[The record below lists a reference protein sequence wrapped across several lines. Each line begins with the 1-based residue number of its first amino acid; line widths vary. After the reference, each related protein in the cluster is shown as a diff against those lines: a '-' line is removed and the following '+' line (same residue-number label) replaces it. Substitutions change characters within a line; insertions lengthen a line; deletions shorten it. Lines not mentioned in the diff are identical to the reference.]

1 MKRRNKSTVLS
12 ERELSKI
19 VEDWS
24 EDENSSSESNC
35 NFFEIFSLCTND
47 ILLKIIQR
55 PMTYIYVKG
64 SRTPTLVY
72 IHIRVLVPV

>member
-24 EDENSSSESNC
+24 EDENSSSESNSSE
-35 NFFEIFSLCTND
+35 NSEFVSSGNN
-47 ILLKIIQR
+47 II
-55 PMTYIYVKG
+55 M
-64 SRTPTLVY
+64 RTTSIKL
-72 IHIRVLVPV
+72 